1 MPFIGDTIF
10 NKIQMA
16 YDPLKENKN
25 IKIVL
30 FIDYLLF
37 STHYIDTNLI
47 TYIIFFD
54 IKLIFGN
61 CILET
66 CMCLIKPIHIK

>member
-1 MPFIGDTIF
+1 MTSG
-10 NKIQMA
+10 
-16 YDPLKENKN
+16 PLKENKN

-37 STHYIDTNLI
+37 STHIDTNLI

-61 CILET
+61 CIL
-66 CMCLIKPIHIK
+66 